1 MPRELRF
8 ETNEGVCLPGAIDD
22 RNSSFR
28 NAFVL
33 NPATV
38 GKVMDDL
45 FQSSPAENV
54 PDARM
59 NLAAR
64 IRPRTLEEVAGQ
76 QHLLAPGKLLRRL
89 IDSDLLTAAIF
100 YGPPGTGKTTV
111 ARLIASKTASA
122 FEELSGVESSIAHLR
137 QAVEKADQ
145 LWRTQQRRT
154 VLLLD
159 EIHRFNKSQQD
170 AMLPHVERGAVRLV
184 GATTENPFFYV
195 NSALV
200 SRTHI
205 FEFKH
210 LEAADVMTVLQR
222 ALSDVEHG
230 LGSYQVEAD
239 EDALKFLS
247 EICDGDCRKALGALE
262 LAVLTTPSGEDGKIP
277 LTLQVAEH
285 SIQKKAIAYDH
296 DGDSHYDTIS
306 AFIKSVRGSEPDTA
320 LYWLAKMLL
329 AGEDPRFIARRLV
342 ILASEDIGMAD
353 PQALGIAVACHE
365 AVAFIGMPE
374 GRIPLAETT
383 VYLATAPKS
392 NAAYMGISAAMEEI
406 ESGRLREVPAP
417 VRDTHYSGAKK
428 LGCGE
433 GYQYAHDYEE
443 GIATNLTVENLPNFY
458 KPTMRGYEKIVSERL
473 ERWREIRKQRE
484 KNK

>member
-1 MPRELRF
+1 
-8 ETNEGVCLPGAIDD
+8 
-22 RNSSFR
+22 
-28 NAFVL
+28 
-33 NPATV
+33 
-38 GKVMDDL
+38 MDDL
-45 FQSSPAENV
+45 FQSFTDESPA
-54 PDARM
+54 DARL

-64 IRPRTLEEVAGQ
+64 MRPGSLDEVAGQ

-89 IDSDLLTAAIF
+89 IDSDLLAATIF

-111 ARLIASKTASA
+111 ARLIASKTKSA
-122 FEELSGVESSIAHLR
+122 FAELSGVESSVAHLR

-145 LWRTQQRRT
+145 LWRSQQRRT

-159 EIHRFNKSQQD
+159 EIHRLNKSQQD
-170 AMLPHVERGAVRLV
+170 ALLPHVERGAIRLV

-200 SRTHI
+200 SRTNI

-210 LEAADVMTVLQR
+210 LSGEEIVPVLKR
-222 ALSDVEHG
+222 ALSNAERG
-230 LGSYQVEAD
+230 LGSYPVESA
-239 EDALKFLS
+239 EGALNFLA

-262 LAVLTTPSGEDGKIP
+262 LAVLTTPAGEDGKIQ
-277 LTLQVAEH
+277 LTLEVAEQ
-285 SIQKKAIAYDH
+285 SIQKKSIVYDH
-296 DGDSHYDTIS
+296 DGDAHYDTIS

-353 PQALGIAVACHE
+353 PQALGLAVACHE
-365 AVAFIGMPE
+365 AVEFIGMPE

-392 NAAYMGISAAMEEI
+392 NAAYMAIHAAMKEI
-406 ESGRLREVPAP
+406 ESGRLHEVPTA
-417 VRDTHYSGAKK
+417 VRDSHYSGAKK
-428 LGCGE
+428 LGRGE

-443 GIATNLTVENLPNFY
+443 GVATNLTVENLPNFY
-458 KPTMRGYEKIVSERL
+458 KPTTRGYEKTVSERL
-473 ERWREIRKQRE
+473 ERWREIRKQRKAHE
-484 KNK
+484 